1 MTGSTLVSRGNCTGG
16 VGSRSGSVL
25 ICRGHDTGSVSGS
38 TLTSSDRSGRA
49 ELEEPKPVA
58 EVTRDGVVTGCE
70 TDSTLLLMS
79 RRSTLP
85 VL

>member
-1 MTGSTLVSRGNCTGG
+1 MTGSTLVPRGSCTGG
-16 VGSRSGSVL
+16 IGSSLGSVL
-25 ICRGHDTGSVSGS
+25 ICRGQNTGSVSGS

-49 ELEEPKPVA
+49 ELEEPNPVA
-58 EVTRDGVVTGCE
+58 EVTRDGVVTDCE
-70 TDSTLLLMS
+70 IGSTILLMS